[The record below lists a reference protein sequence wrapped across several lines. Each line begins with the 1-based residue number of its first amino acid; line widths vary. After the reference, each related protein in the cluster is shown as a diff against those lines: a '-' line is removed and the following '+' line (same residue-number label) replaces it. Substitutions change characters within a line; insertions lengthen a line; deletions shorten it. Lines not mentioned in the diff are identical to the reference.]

1 MHSTRY
7 GRQRNYSRASS
18 APTRL
23 SRIADSQ
30 GAFRLASRAEK
41 LKRPAKLWLWAPR
54 RAVRGALTHE
64 AFFDLPSLSPPCK
77 QSRESFTI
85 AGGSGDWQ
93 TLALVLSIIATTSF
107 CFASVRTGSPKSG
120 CKFHRSHF
128 GSRYKLGCCGHAGL
142 FAAWFDSCWTRLA
155 YCEWCVQGTICVL
168 FKTFVSFGFPGRRP
182 TSKELG
188 LMLTSW
194 VNK

>member
-1 MHSTRY
+1 MRMRKADSTIRSSRAVPHPSTNRALRRLTSEVRRDPVHSTRY
-7 GRQRNYSRASS
+7 GRQRNCSRASS

-93 TLALVLSIIATTSF
+93 TLALVFKHYSNNKFLFCSSSDWLSK
-107 CFASVRTGSPKSG
+107 VWLQVSP
-120 CKFHRSHF
+120 
-128 GSRYKLGCCGHAGL
+128 
-142 FAAWFDSCWTRLA
+142 
-155 YCEWCVQGTICVL
+155 
-168 FKTFVSFGFPGRRP
+168 
-182 TSKELG
+182 
-188 LMLTSW
+188 
-194 VNK
+194 